1 MVLTLASVPDSNFMN
16 LASRAHGAVDNT
28 SKELQREL
36 LHLLTS
42 GSKACMAAE
51 QSSGIRVLDLMTRNL
66 QEMTQMNCP
75 QQRKKWITILQV
87 CPPHCD
93 H

>member
-1 MVLTLASVPDSNFMN
+1 ME
-16 LASRAHGAVDNT
+16 NT

-51 QSSGIRVLDLMTRNL
+51 QSSGIKVLDLMTRNL
-66 QEMTQMNCP
+66 QELTHITCREE
-75 QQRKKWITILQV
+75 RKKWITILQV
-87 CPPHCD
+87 CPPQHRTPQRTA
-93 H
+93 